1 MIESFAEL
9 AGRVLGRPAR
19 LGGVRM
25 VAVDGGTGSGK
36 TTFAA
41 RLERALV
48 EAGARVGTVHTDD
61 LLDGWDDQFTFW
73 SRLERTV
80 LEPLAHGHSGRYPV
94 YDWYAGAFTRER
106 DLPVPDVLVV
116 EGVSSARREG
126 ERVRTLAVFL
136 DLEPTTRLRRALARD
151 GGAGIEAELR
161 RWLDRE
167 IAWYSHDRPDLH
179 ADLVVDALAD
189 VGHDPEREYHR
200 REAARG

>member
-36 TTFAA
+36 STFSA
-41 RLERALV
+41 RLAGALG
-48 EAGARVGTVHTDD
+48 EAGAGVGTVHTDD

-73 SRLERTV
+73 ARLESTV
-80 LEPLAHGHSGRYPV
+80 LEPLARGQTARYPV
-94 YDWYAGAFTRER
+94 YDWYARAFTAERE
-106 DLPVPDVLVV
+106 LPVPDVLVV

-126 ERVRTLAVFL
+126 EGVRTLAVFL
-136 DLEPTTRLRRALARD
+136 DLDPATRLRRALARD

-167 IAWYSHDRPDLH
+167 IAWYAHDRPDLR
-179 ADLVVDALAD
+179 ADVVVDALAN
-189 VGHDPEREYHR
+189 VGHDPEKEYHR